1 MADVFVENIL
11 YLGDTR
17 SADDLSVFTKMAPE
31 RLCLGCGL
39 RVDEPFAPIATGERK
54 KLFYAAQKLLTFVL
68 HEVSAQTL
76 SEEEAALQIALRPL
90 ITNKDGHFVAA
101 VTSMYQSLLEGKTD
115 CPISGVF
122 GAGKTLSAA
131 AMIAGLLV
139 MDPSLTIII
148 VTKENVA
155 AHAFVKH
162 FLRLGL
168 PESINCL
175 VGRLVGYVEMKKG
188 PANQTAL
195 DIPPAFRNDVLRN
208 KRFFFFL
215 LHSRA
220 SDQALSVIEV

>member
-1 MADVFVENIL
+1 
-11 YLGDTR
+11 
-17 SADDLSVFTKMAPE
+17 MAPE

-39 RVDEPFAPIATGERK
+39 RVDEPFAPISTGERK

-101 VTSMYQSLLEGKTD
+101 VTSMYQSLLEGQTD

-139 MDPSLTIII
+139 MDPSLTIMI

-168 PESINCL
+168 PESINFL
-175 VGRLVGYVEMKKG
+175 KGQSFPEIGTGR
-188 PANQTAL
+188 
-195 DIPPAFRNDVLRN
+195 VLR
-208 KRFFFFL
+208 L
-215 LHSRA
+215 SA
-220 SDQALSVIEV
+220 GSSDTRQFMKSWYTWGLTLRSAKVNHHQM